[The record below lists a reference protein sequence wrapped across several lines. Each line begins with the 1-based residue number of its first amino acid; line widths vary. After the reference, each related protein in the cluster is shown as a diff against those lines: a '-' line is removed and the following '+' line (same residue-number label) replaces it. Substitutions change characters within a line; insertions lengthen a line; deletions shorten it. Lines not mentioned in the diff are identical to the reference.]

1 MKMKKSGSILRSAL
15 LLVFVTQFGLES
27 YCQQRARVISPEV
40 SDDKRITFRIF
51 APEAKS
57 VKLYGEWIT
66 DLTKVETLQR
76 NDTGLFQVTVGPV
89 ATEIYGYN
97 FILDGV
103 TIIDPSNPLVR
114 RDGQRNA
121 SLVLVP
127 GKESALYGAEKVP
140 HGDLS
145 KVWYDSPTLGMERR
159 MYIYTPPG
167 YEKGDMSYPV
177 LYLLHGGGGDED
189 AWTTM
194 GRAPYIL
201 DNLIAQGLAKPMLVV
216 MPNGNAYQ
224 AAGPGD
230 APAAAAP
237 RPADFA
243 SSRGKFEESLVKD
256 IIPYVEKNY
265 RVIKNKDAR
274 SIAGLSM
281 GGGHTTT
288 TTNNN
293 PALFS
298 YIGVFSA
305 GARNVDDEY
314 RAKLK
319 AIKDNKVKLY
329 YVACGVDDKLA
340 WQGSQTLVSELKKLD
355 MPYKFRESGGGHTWA
370 NWRIYLSELAPVL
383 FK

>member
-1 MKMKKSGSILRSAL
+1 MKKSRSIFQLAL
-15 LLVFVTQFGLES
+15 LLVLITGSGVDAF
-27 YCQQRARVISPEV
+27 CQLRTRVISPEV
-40 SDDKRITFRIF
+40 SADNKITFRIF
-51 APEAKS
+51 APEAKNI
-57 VKLYGEWIT
+57 KLYGEWIT
-66 DLTKVETLQR
+66 DFTKIETLQR
-76 NDTGLFQVTVGPV
+76 NDTGLFQITIGPV
-89 ATEIYGYN
+89 PPEIYGYN

-103 TIIDPSNPLVR
+103 SILDPANPLVR

-127 GKESALYGAEKVP
+127 GKESALYGAENVP
-140 HGDLS
+140 HGNLT
-145 KVWYDSPTLGMERR
+145 KAWYDSPTLGMQRR

-167 YEKGDMSYPV
+167 YEKGDMTYPV

-224 AAGPGD
+224 PAGPGD
-230 APAAAAP
+230 TPAAATT

-243 SSRGKFEESLVKD
+243 SYRGKYEESLVKD
-256 IIPYVEKNY
+256 IIPYVENNY

-274 SIAGLSM
+274 AIAGLSM

-293 PALFS
+293 PDLFS

-305 GARNVDDEY
+305 GARNVDDDY

-329 YVACGVDDKLA
+329 YVACGVDDRLA
-340 WQGSQTLVSELKKLD
+340 YQGSLTLVEELKKLG

-370 NWRIYLSELAPVL
+370 NWRIYLSEMASML

>member
-1 MKMKKSGSILRSAL
+1 MKKSKSILRLFLS
-15 LLVFVTQFGLES
+15 LVLVSGFGFNL
-27 YCQQRARVISPEV
+27 YCQFRARVISPEV
-40 SDDKRITFRIF
+40 SDDNRITFRIY

-57 VKLYGEWIT
+57 IQLYGEWIT
-66 DLTKVETLQR
+66 DYTKLETLQR
-76 NDTGLFQVTVGPV
+76 NDTGLFQITVGPIPP
-89 ATEIYGYN
+89 EIYGYN

-103 TIIDPSNPLVR
+103 SVLDPANPFVR

-140 HGDLS
+140 HGNLS
-145 KVWYDSPTLGMERR
+145 KVWYDSPTLGLQRR

-167 YEKGDMSYPV
+167 YEKGDMKYPV

-189 AWTTM
+189 AWTTL

-201 DNLIAQGLAKPMLVV
+201 DNLIAKGLAKPMLIV

-224 AAGPGD
+224 TAGPGD
-230 APAAAAP
+230 TPTDASE
-237 RPADFA
+237 RPADYA
-243 SSRGKFEESLVKD
+243 SYRGKFEESLVKD
-256 IIPYVEKNY
+256 IIPYVETNY
-265 RVIKNKDAR
+265 RVTKSKDAR
-274 SIAGLSM
+274 AIAGLSM
-281 GGGHTTT
+281 GGGQTTT

-293 PALFS
+293 PSTFS

-305 GARNVDDEY
+305 GARNVDDDF

-329 YVACGVDDKLA
+329 YVGCGVDDRLA
-340 WQGSQTLVSELKKLD
+340 YQGSLTLVEELKKLD
-355 MPYKFRESGGGHTWA
+355 MPDKFRESSGGHTWA
-370 NWRIYLSELAPVL
+370 NWRIYLSELAPLL

>member
-1 MKMKKSGSILRSAL
+1 MKKSGSILRLAL

-66 DLTKVETLQR
+66 DLTKVEILQR

-89 ATEIYGYN
+89 APEIYGYN

-140 HGDLS
+140 HGDLT

-167 YEKGDMSYPV
+167 YEKGDTSYPV

-189 AWTTM
+189 A
-194 GRAPYIL
+194 
-201 DNLIAQGLAKPMLVV
+201 
-216 MPNGNAYQ
+216 
-224 AAGPGD
+224 
-230 APAAAAP
+230 
-237 RPADFA
+237 
-243 SSRGKFEESLVKD
+243 
-256 IIPYVEKNY
+256 
-265 RVIKNKDAR
+265 
-274 SIAGLSM
+274 
-281 GGGHTTT
+281 
-288 TTNNN
+288 
-293 PALFS
+293 
-298 YIGVFSA
+298 
-305 GARNVDDEY
+305 
-314 RAKLK
+314 
-319 AIKDNKVKLY
+319 
-329 YVACGVDDKLA
+329 
-340 WQGSQTLVSELKKLD
+340 
-355 MPYKFRESGGGHTWA
+355 
-370 NWRIYLSELAPVL
+370 
-383 FK
+383 